1 MTRWTRLCA
10 VGLAAVAGAA
20 LTTPAAFAQGATA
33 IPLEKVTISDAAAKR
48 ALTDREINIA
58 TAAAIVDACVAYAA
72 SRNAGASVVVISPS
86 GHIVHAYRTDG
97 QTPNNIDS
105 AYQKAKT
112 ALYMRA
118 PTRTVFNRWGSPDQQ
133 LARAN
138 LDLYLVPGGFPIVVS
153 DRLIGAVGVGGAGAA
168 GDEECAH
175 QAMTKVLGPQ
185 PPLAAEQGQGR

>member
-1 MTRWTRLCA
+1 MKRWTRSGA
-10 VGLAAVAGAA
+10 VCLAALVGAA
-20 LTTPAAFAQGATA
+20 SVTPVAFAQGAA
-33 IPLEKVTISDAAAKR
+33 ALPLEKATLSDAAAKR

-58 TAAAIVDACVAYAA
+58 TATAIVQACVSYAA
-72 SRNAGASVVVISPS
+72 SKNAGASVVVISPS

-138 LDLYLVPGGFPIVVS
+138 LDLYLVPGGFPIVVG

-168 GDEECAH
+168 GDDECAH
-175 QAMTKVLGPQ
+175 EAMTKVLGPQ
-185 PPLAAEQGQGR
+185 PALATAQGQAR